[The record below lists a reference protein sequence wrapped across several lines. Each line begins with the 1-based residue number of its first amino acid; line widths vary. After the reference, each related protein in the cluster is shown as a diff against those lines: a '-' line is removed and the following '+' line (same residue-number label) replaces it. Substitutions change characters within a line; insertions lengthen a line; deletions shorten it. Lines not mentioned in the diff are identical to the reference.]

1 MHQNGKN
8 LLQRGFSHN
17 EISRSSLRPY
27 VVYGLRINLKRKKLS
42 RFISAINGKE
52 KCFQKANTTYKKNN
66 NIKAHLQQQNLF
78 KLYEQ
83 TFN

>member
-8 LLQRGFSHN
+8 LLHTGFSHN
-17 EISRSSLRPY
+17 EISRSSLRPN
-27 VVYGLRINLKRKKLS
+27 VVYGLRINLKRRKLP

-52 KCFQKANTTYKKNN
+52 KCFQKANTTYRKN

>member
-8 LLQRGFSHN
+8 LLHTGFSYN

-27 VVYGLRINLKRKKLS
+27 VVYGLRINLKRRKLP

-52 KCFQKANTTYKKNN
+52 KCFQKANTTYKK
-66 NIKAHLQQQNLF
+66 ITLKP
-78 KLYEQ
+78 
-83 TFN
+83 TFAAKPF